1 MASFKYIIRK
11 NKSAVNKDGTTI
23 IFLRYSHGS
32 KSAYF
37 TTKKRIPVNAWNH
50 QMQQAKRSFK
60 GFSTLNMYLSKFK
73 QKPEDIVNKAM
84 FEEIDPTVD
93 YVRTKYDF
101 NAEGKQEKQVRKKV
115 LSFDEFV
122 QIFIEES
129 KRTKKKPTIIG
140 YGDLVRILKIYK
152 KSRRIR
158 TLNWDSFTMD
168 WYYDF
173 MDFYIHERGANNNT
187 FGKMVKTLKT
197 FLNAATQQGFNINLD
212 FKDKRFKVY
221 QEEVSHIYLNEEEI
235 KRILDLDLS
244 NDIKR
249 QTVRDL
255 FVIGCYTGLRFGD
268 FKQINEKNIYD
279 NRLRIKTQK
288 TGKYVVIPF
297 HPIVKQVVSG
307 YDGKIPKSFCNMIIN
322 RELKEIGKLAG
333 FYESIIQ
340 VRTHGIER
348 KETVYEKWQLISSHC
363 ARRSFATNLFKQGFP
378 SINIMKITGHK
389 SEKTFMRY
397 IKITEDEVA
406 GMLEDHWNENNEQIV
421 ELKAV

>member
-23 IFLRYSHGS
+23 IFLRYTHRG
-32 KSAYF
+32 KTAYF
-37 TTKKRIPVNAWNH
+37 TTKKRIPVDAWNH
-50 QMQQAKRSFK
+50 QMQQVKRSYK
-60 GFSTLNMYLSKFK
+60 GFTTLNIYLSKFRQK
-73 QKPEDIVNKAM
+73 QEDIVNKAM
-84 FEEIDPTVD
+84 FEGVDPTIG
-93 YVRTKYDF
+93 YVRTKYDS
-101 NAEGKQEKQVRKKV
+101 NAEGKQKKELIKKS
-115 LSFDEFV
+115 LSFEEFV
-122 QIFIEES
+122 EIFIEES

-158 TLNWDSFTMD
+158 TLNWNSFTMV

-197 FLNAATQQGFNINLD
+197 FLNAATQQGYNTNLD

-235 KRILDLDLS
+235 KRILELDLS
-244 NDIKR
+244 DNIKR

-297 HPIVKQVVSG
+297 HPIVKQIISR
-307 YDGKIPKSFCNMIIN
+307 YDGKIPKSYCNLIIN
-322 RELKEIGKLAG
+322 KELKEIGKLAG

-378 SINIMKITGHK
+378 AINIMKITGHK

-406 GMLEDHWNENNEQIV
+406 SMLEDHWNESNEQIV
-421 ELKAV
+421 ELKTE

>member
-23 IFLRYSHGS
+23 IFLRYTHRG
-32 KSAYF
+32 KTAYF
-37 TTKKRIPVNAWNH
+37 TTKKRIPVDAWNH
-50 QMQQAKRSFK
+50 QMQQVKRSYK
-60 GFSTLNMYLSKFK
+60 GFSTLNIYLSKFRQK
-73 QKPEDIVNKAM
+73 QEDIVNKAM
-84 FEEIDPTVD
+84 FEGVDPTVD
-93 YVRTKYDF
+93 YVRTKYDS
-101 NAEGKQEKQVRKKV
+101 NTEGKQEKELIKKS
-115 LSFDEFV
+115 LSFEEFV
-122 QIFIEES
+122 EIFIEES

-158 TLNWDSFTMD
+158 ALNWNSFTMD

-197 FLNAATQQGFNINLD
+197 FLNAATQQGYNTSLD

-244 NDIKR
+244 DNTKR

-297 HPIVKQVVSG
+297 HPIVKQIISR
-307 YDGKIPKSFCNMIIN
+307 YDGKIPKSYCNLIIN
-322 RELKEIGKLAG
+322 KELKEIGKLAG
-333 FYESIIQ
+333 FYESVIQ

-378 SINIMKITGHK
+378 AINIMKITGHK

-406 GMLEDHWNENNEQIV
+406 SMLEDHWNESKEQI
-421 ELKAV
+421 LITTK

>member
-23 IFLRYSHGS
+23 IFLRYTHRG
-32 KSAYF
+32 KTAYF
-37 TTKKRIPVNAWNH
+37 TTKKRIPVDAWNH
-50 QMQQAKRSFK
+50 QMQQVKRSYK
-60 GFSTLNMYLSKFK
+60 GFSTLNIYLSKFRQK
-73 QKPEDIVNKAM
+73 QEDIVNKAM
-84 FEEIDPTVD
+84 FEGVDPTVD
-93 YVRTKYDF
+93 YVRTKYDSKI
-101 NAEGKQEKQVRKKV
+101 EGKQEKELIKKS
-115 LSFDEFV
+115 LSFEEFV
-122 QIFIEES
+122 EIFIEES

-158 TLNWDSFTMD
+158 TLNWNSFTMD

-197 FLNAATQQGFNINLD
+197 FLNAATQQGYNTNLD

-244 NDIKR
+244 DNIKR

-297 HPIVKQVVSG
+297 HPIVKQIISR
-307 YDGKIPKSFCNMIIN
+307 YNGKIPKSYCNLIIN
-322 RELKEIGKLAG
+322 KELKEIGKLAG
-333 FYESIIQ
+333 FHESVIQ

-378 SINIMKITGHK
+378 AINIMKITGHK

-406 GMLEDHWNENNEQIV
+406 SMLEDHWNESNEQI
-421 ELKAV
+421 LITTK